1 MYLFPAVIHFQSY
14 FFPFQSFY
22 VSQSQHFLLIFVLHL
37 PDLSLNLLIA
47 SDSLQAFLFQKSQSI
62 SFQNQIV
69 FWLLLLADLVLLP
82 SLTTS
87 HSFRFWYLLKYS
99 PASTIVTADCYHAE
113 RRCKHLHTVNP
124 CLKYVCAGAVHAV
137 WKLACKKQPRRTA
150 YCNTKLIYKLNF

>member
-1 MYLFPAVIHFQSY
+1 MDSMYLFPAVIHFQSY

-87 HSFRFWYLLKYS
+87 HSFRF
-99 PASTIVTADCYHAE
+99 
-113 RRCKHLHTVNP
+113 
-124 CLKYVCAGAVHAV
+124 
-137 WKLACKKQPRRTA
+137 
-150 YCNTKLIYKLNF
+150 

>member
-99 PASTIVTADCYHAE
+99 PASTIMTADCRHAE
-113 RRCKHLHTVNP
+113 RRCANTYMQWILCLIKHVS
-124 CLKYVCAGAVHAV
+124 AGAVHAV
-137 WKLACKKQPRRTA
+137 WKMALEKQPRRTA
-150 YCNTKLIYKLNF
+150 CSLLF